1 MKRAVFFTW
10 SGALVFLVSLVGAA
24 SAQDAVAVITELKF
38 NRGDIQLRATNS
50 AAAAKPAVLQ
60 SLYAGN
66 VVQTTKDAVAV
77 IFFTDGSRVVTVD
90 EKSPS
95 FEVRASSAKDSA
107 AGQRVKEVANLLVGK
122 KKPPTYVALSVR
134 GKAQPPTLLSPRN
147 SKILSDSP
155 TFHWMGMDQQPGTV
169 KIFGSQGEIWSAEN
183 VNLTKIAYPATAPR
197 LQADVEYGWSIEK
210 KGVAASKTTFKLLGG
225 LEAQAVKERLAE
237 LGAMRGASKT
247 TLAVLKANLLMS
259 KELFHDAREILTEA
273 ISADSDEPTL
283 HFVLGELYDKIGLKN
298 LATEEYNEAEYLAK
312 AKQ

>member
-1 MKRAVFFTW
+1 MKRAVCFTW
-10 SGALVFLVSLVGAA
+10 SGAWVFLVSLVGAA

-38 NRGDIQLRATNS
+38 NRGDIQLRATHG

-66 VVQTTKDAVAV
+66 VVQTTKDAAAV
-77 IFFTDGSRVVTVD
+77 IFFTDGSRVATVD

-107 AGQRVKEVANLLVGK
+107 AGARVKEVANLLVGK

-147 SKILSDSP
+147 SKILTDNP

-169 KIFGSQGEIWSAEN
+169 KVFGPQGEIWSAQN
-183 VNLTKIAYPATAPR
+183 INLTKIAYPATAPR

-225 LEAQAVKERLAE
+225 LEARAVKERLTE
-237 LGAMRGASKT
+237 LGAMGGASKT

-273 ISADSDEPTL
+273 IGADTDEPTL

-298 LATEEYNEAEYLAK
+298 LATEEYNEAEFLAK

>member
-1 MKRAVFFTW
+1 MKRAGVFTG
-10 SGALVFLVSLVGAA
+10 SGALVLLVSLIRAA
-24 SAQDAVAVITELKF
+24 AAQDAVAVITELKF
-38 NRGDIQLRATNS
+38 NRGDIQLRVSGS
-50 AAAAKPAVLQ
+50 AAPAKPAVLQ

-66 VVQTTKDAVAV
+66 VVLTTKDAVAV
-77 IFFTDGSRVVTVD
+77 IFFTDGSRMVTVD
-90 EKSPS
+90 EKNPS
-95 FEVRASSAKDSA
+95 FEVRVSTAKGSV
-107 AGQRVKEVANLLVGK
+107 AGSGIKEVASLLVGK

-169 KIFGSQGEIWSAEN
+169 KVFGPQGEIWSAQN
-183 VNLTKIAYPATAPR
+183 INLTKLAYPATAPH

-210 KGVAASKTTFKLLGG
+210 KGVGASKTTFKLLAG
-225 LEAQAVKERLAE
+225 LEAQAVKERLAD
-237 LGAMRGASKT
+237 LGAMAGASKT

-273 ISADSDEPTL
+273 IGADSDEPTL
-283 HFVLGELYDKIGLKN
+283 HFVLGELYDKTGLKS

>member
-38 NRGDIQLRATNS
+38 NRGDIQLRVSSS
-50 AAAAKPAVLQ
+50 AAPAKPAVLQ

-77 IFFTDGSRVVTVD
+77 IFFTDGSRMVTVD
-90 EKSPS
+90 EKNPS

-107 AGQRVKEVANLLVGK
+107 AGARVKEVANLLVGK

-169 KIFGSQGEIWSAEN
+169 KVFGPQGEIWSAQN
-183 VNLTKIAYPATAPR
+183 INLTKIAYPATAPR

-210 KGVAASKTTFKLLGG
+210 KGVAASKTTFKLLGAA
-225 LEAQAVKERLAE
+225 EAQAIKERLAE
-237 LGAMRGASKT
+237 LSAMRGASKT

-273 ISADSDEPTL
+273 IAADTDEPTL

>member
-1 MKRAVFFTW
+1 M
-10 SGALVFLVSLVGAA
+10 
-24 SAQDAVAVITELKF
+24 
-38 NRGDIQLRATNS
+38 
-50 AAAAKPAVLQ
+50 
-60 SLYAGN
+60 
-66 VVQTTKDAVAV
+66 
-77 IFFTDGSRVVTVD
+77 
-90 EKSPS
+90 
-95 FEVRASSAKDSA
+95 
-107 AGQRVKEVANLLVGK
+107 LVGK

-169 KIFGSQGEIWSAEN
+169 KVFGPQGEIWSAQN
-183 VNLTKIAYPATAPR
+183 INLTKIAYPATAPR

-237 LGAMRGASKT
+237 LGAMRWRIENHAGRTQGQPAHVEGT
-247 TLAVLKANLLMS
+247 VPRC
-259 KELFHDAREILTEA
+259 REILTEA
-273 ISADSDEPTL
+273 IGADTDEPTL

-298 LATEEYNEAEYLAK
+298 LATEEYNEAEFLAK